1 MNNTILTRLAL
12 AGIAS
17 GMLAVTA
24 CNEAAK
30 VEKVE
35 KVEKAENAQKASG
48 SAAVDAG
55 AKTPGDSLKS
65 AEQGCKGLNACK
77 GQGGCH
83 VSEADLKI
91 YAAKAGIP
99 LEKAGKP
106 HGCKGRNECK
116 GLGGC
121 KH

>member
-1 MNNTILTRLAL
+1 MNTTTTLTRLAL

-17 GMLAVTA
+17 GMLAITA
-24 CNEAAK
+24 CDKGAK
-30 VEKVE
+30 
-35 KVEKAENAQKASG
+35 AGDSG
-48 SAAVDAG
+48 PAG
-55 AKTPGDSLKS
+55 AKQAPADSAKS

-77 GQGGCH
+77 GQGGCF
-83 VSEADLKI
+83 VSESDLKA

-106 HGCKGRNECK
+106 HGCKGQNECK

>member
-1 MNNTILTRLAL
+1 MNTTTILTRLAL

-24 CNEAAK
+24 CDKEG
-30 VEKVE
+30 
-35 KVEKAENAQKASG
+35 KAGDGSG
-48 SAAVDAG
+48 SAV
-55 AKTPGDSLKS
+55 AKPAPADSVKS
-65 AEQGCKGLNACK
+65 AEHGCKGLNACK
-77 GQGGCH
+77 GQGGCS
-83 VSEADLKI
+83 VSESDLKA

-106 HGCKGRNECK
+106 HGCKGQNECK

>member
-1 MNNTILTRLAL
+1 MNTTTILTRLAL

-24 CNEAAK
+24 CDKEGKAGNGSGSTAAK
-30 VEKVE
+30 MDSVKTDPV
-35 KVEKAENAQKASG
+35 KTDPVKTAEHA
-48 SAAVDAG
+48 
-55 AKTPGDSLKS
+55 
-65 AEQGCKGLNACK
+65 CKGLNACK
-77 GQGGCH
+77 GQGGCS
-83 VSEADLKI
+83 VSETDLKA

-99 LEKAGKP
+99 MENAGKA

-121 KH
+121 RH